1 MVPPGRVKAAGET
14 DMGGAPKAANSDDTF
29 AKLMRVNAWVRGER
43 PAFRLKQYG
52 VWRTWTW
59 GQAYQETR
67 ALAQGLL
74 DLGVVKGDR
83 IAVAG
88 ANRPKLYWTLTA
100 AQMIGAIPVPLYA
113 DAVAEE
119 IAAVLDL
126 AGARMIVAQDQEQVD
141 KMLSIWPRLPKLERV
156 LYEEPRGLEDYDD
169 ARLGALDEAMRQ
181 GRARL
186 EEASVARAM
195 DERIETGSGA
205 DPSVI
210 LFTSGTTGRS
220 KGVVLTAERCI
231 AAARDTVAF
240 DNLTDRDEVLAY
252 LPLAWVGDH
261 YLNYA
266 QGFVAGFCMACPES
280 AATAAE
286 DLREIGPTFHFAPP
300 RVFESLLTRVMIRME
315 DASRFKRWLFR
326 YFLDVAKRWG
336 ERIVNRAPVPFGAR
350 LQYGLGRLLIYE
362 PLKNTLGFSRVR
374 VAYTAGEAIGADL
387 FAFYRSL
394 GLNLKQLYGQTEAFL
409 YVTAQADGAVR
420 SDTVGPPAPRV
431 ELRLSAEGEVQF
443 KSPGMFVG
451 YFDEPEKT
459 RDALTEDGFIKT
471 GDAGFFEPDGQ
482 LKIVDRAKDVGRL
495 AGGQLFAPKYI
506 ENKLKFFA
514 DIREAVALGDGRE
527 FVAVML
533 NIELASVGN
542 WAERNG
548 VAYASYQELAGHP
561 EVAKLIA
568 RHVEAV
574 NRALSEEP
582 AMAGA
587 QIRRFLILPKEL
599 DADDGELTRTQKVR
613 RRFIAER
620 YAPLVEGL
628 YGGAPEA
635 AISAEITYEDGRK
648 GKLEGRSR
656 IYDLPAFGDPARARA
671 AA

>member
-1 MVPPGRVKAAGET
+1 
-14 DMGGAPKAANSDDTF
+14 MGGAPKSANSDDTF
-29 AKLMRVNAWVRGER
+29 GKLMRVNAWVRGER
-43 PAFRLKQYG
+43 PAFRLKEYG
-52 VWRTWTW
+52 VWRSWTW

-74 DLGVVKGDR
+74 ELGISSGDR
-83 IAVAG
+83 VAIAG
-88 ANRPKLYWTLTA
+88 ANRPKLYWAITA
-100 AQMIGAIPVPLYA
+100 AQMLGAIPVPLYS

-119 IAAVLDL
+119 LGGVLEH
-126 AGARMIVAQDQEQVD
+126 AGARLIIAEDQEQVD
-141 KMLSIWPRLPKLERV
+141 KVLSILDRLPQVERV
-156 LYEEPRGLEDYDD
+156 LYEKPRGLGDYDD
-169 ARLGALDEAMRQ
+169 PRLGALDAAIAKGHEKLADPRVAEAID
-181 GRARL
+181 A
-186 EEASVARAM
+186 
-195 DERIETGSGA
+195 RIEEGRGA

-220 KGVVLTAERCI
+220 KGVVLTGERCI

-240 DNLTDRDEVLAY
+240 DNLTDRDEVLAS
-252 LPLAWVGDH
+252 LPLAWAGDH

-266 QGFVAGFCMACPES
+266 QGYVSGFCMACPES

-300 RVFESLLTRVMIRME
+300 RVFEQLLTRVTIRME

-326 YFLDVAKRWG
+326 HFMNVAKRWG
-336 ERIVNRAPVPFGAR
+336 EKIINREPVSIGAR
-350 LQYGLGRLLIYE
+350 LHYALGRLLIYE
-362 PLKNTLGFSRVR
+362 PLKNTLGFTRVR
-374 VAYTAGEAIGADL
+374 VAYTAGEAIGAEL
-387 FAFYRSL
+387 FAFYRSI

-420 SDTVGPPAPRV
+420 SDTVGPPAPHV
-431 ELRLSAEGEVQF
+431 EIRLSPEGEVQF

-451 YFDEPEKT
+451 YFEEPEKT
-459 RDALTEDGFIKT
+459 SEALTEDGFVKT
-471 GDAGFFEPDGQ
+471 GDAGVFEPDGQ

-495 AGGQLFAPKYI
+495 ADGQLFAPKYI

-514 DIREAVALGDGRE
+514 DIREAVALGHGRDY
-527 FVAVML
+527 VTVML

-548 VAYASYQELAGHP
+548 VAYGSYQELTAHP
-561 EVAKLIA
+561 DVATLIM

-574 NRALSEEP
+574 NQALAQEP

-620 YAPLVEGL
+620 YGPLVEGL
-628 YGGAPEA
+628 YNGAHDA

-648 GKLEGRSR
+648 GRLEGRSR
-656 IYDLPAFGDPARARA
+656 IHEMKIFGMEATRPRA